1 MASSSMSSRGSGSWT
16 VKQNK
21 DFEEALAVFD
31 KDTPDRWHNIAK
43 AVGGKTA
50 EEVKRHYE
58 ILLEDLKIIESG
70 QVPFPDY
77 TTATKR
83 A

>member
-1 MASSSMSSRGSGSWT
+1 MASSSMFSHGSGSWT

-21 DFEEALAVFD
+21 DFEDALAVFD

-43 AVGGKTA
+43 AVGGKTV

-58 ILLEDLKIIESG
+58 ILLRDLKIIESG

-77 TTATKR
+77 TNTKR